1 MKAATEKTDPSF
13 RQKCFF
19 WCCAAVSLVALLGSN
34 SLFWVEPGIAEAA
47 REITVTG
54 SWHPLTINFRE
65 CSGLPVLEVWS
76 VALFFKLGVSEFA
89 ARLPSALAAISL
101 LIGTIQLTKQL
112 YDRRTALLAGWL
124 TLGSFGV
131 LYMGRCCGSGVF
143 SGAFAVWA
151 VVLYLRGAGRKS
163 FWYALGLSA
172 LLALGVLNRGLGFLW
187 LPGALLL
194 PWLVSERK
202 KFEPRVA
209 AAVAVAAVA
218 LYVAWVIILGEPFIA
233 LCKWLWR
240 IMAVEGTGTAVK
252 RWCTTWWS
260 GRANPLWMGLVDV
273 PRIMLPWS
281 LLMIAAFAGALC
293 RIHRISREERC
304 LLGGI
309 VLGFVVLAFPA
320 SSQRTDFL
328 PLVPFLALETGI
340 WVLRGEG
347 GRLSRWAVVA
357 TRTAIVVAA
366 SFGTV
371 AVVTIPVW
379 RQLMELELPTLFWAA
394 GFIFGAAILVI
405 MMLDCYPTR
414 PLPRLT
420 GLPDPLGSTILG
432 GTLASICLISFLLPS
447 LREMREEKPF
457 LLGVRSRV
465 AGMKPEAIINVGGT
479 HSTALL
485 LFYADIPGPITTV
498 SDRCD
503 DRALRGFAGAVS
515 RAPEGRV
522 AVIALYQDREK
533 SFVRRCAAEAGLKI
547 DVENPDILEGA
558 PSGCVLEYRRRA
570 FYMASPDRRSG
581 ENEKSTNVQNK
592 GN

>member
-1 MKAATEKTDPSF
+1 MNAPVEKDAPLF

-19 WCCAAVSLVALLGSN
+19 WCCAALSLLALLGSN
-34 SLFWVEPGIAEAA
+34 SLFWVEPLIAEAA
-47 REITVTG
+47 REIAVTG
-54 SWHPLTINFRE
+54 NWHPLTINFRE

-76 VALFFKLGVSEFA
+76 VALFFRIGVSEFA
-89 ARLPSALAAISL
+89 ARLPSALAAIAL
-101 LIGTIQLTKQL
+101 LIGTIELTKQL

-124 TLGSFGV
+124 TLGTFGV

-151 VVLYLRGAGRKS
+151 VVLYLRGDGRKS
-163 FWYALGLSA
+163 FWYALGLST

-194 PWLVSERK
+194 PWLVSKRRH
-202 KFEPRVA
+202 FEPRVA

-218 LYVAWVIILGEPFIA
+218 LYAAWVIVLGEPFIA

-240 IMAVEGTGTAVK
+240 IMAVEGAGTAVK

-260 GRANPLWMGLVDV
+260 GRNAPLWMGLADV
-273 PRIMLPWS
+273 PRIMLPWA
-281 LLMIAAFAGALC
+281 LLLIAAFVGALC
-293 RIHRISREERC
+293 RFRRVSPEERC
-304 LLGGI
+304 ILTGI

-320 SSQRTDFL
+320 SSRRTDFL

-357 TRTAIVVAA
+357 TRMAIVLAA

-371 AVVTIPVW
+371 SVVTIPVW
-379 RQLMELELPTLFWAA
+379 QQLVGIDLPTLFWAA
-394 GFIFGAAILVI
+394 CFLFGAAILVI
-405 MMLDCYPTR
+405 MMLDCYPTH

-447 LREMREEKPF
+447 LREMREEKAF
-457 LLGVRSRV
+457 LQRVRARISE
-465 AGMKPEAIINVGGT
+465 MEPSAIVNIGGRS
-479 HSTALL
+479 STALL
-485 LFYADIPGPITTV
+485 LFYAGIPGPITVV
-498 SDRCD
+498 SDRGG
-503 DRALRGFAGAVS
+503 DRELSVFSKAVAE
-515 RAPEGRV
+515 APGRRV
-522 AVIALYQDREK
+522 AVLTLYRGKEQA
-533 SFVRRCAAEAGLKI
+533 FLRRCAEETGLKI
-547 DVENPDILEGA
+547 DVGDPTLLEGT
-558 PSGCVLEYRRRA
+558 PSDSVSNYRRRA
-570 FYMASPDRRSG
+570 FYLAYPDRGNAG
-581 ENEKSTNVQNK
+581 EN
-592 GN
+592 

>member
-1 MKAATEKTDPSF
+1 MNAAGEKDAPLF

-19 WCCAAVSLVALLGSN
+19 WCCAALSLLALLGSN
-34 SLFWVEPGIAEAA
+34 SLFWVEPLIAEAA

-54 SWHPLTINFRE
+54 RWHPLTINFSE
-65 CSGLPVLEVWS
+65 FSGLPVLEVWS
-76 VALFFKLGVSEFA
+76 VALFFRIGVSEFA
-89 ARLPSALAAISL
+89 ARLPSALAAIAL
-101 LIGTIQLTKQL
+101 LIGTIELTKQL
-112 YDRRTALLAGWL
+112 CDRRTALLAGWL

-151 VVLYLRGAGRKS
+151 VVLYLRGVGRKS

-187 LPGALLL
+187 LSGALLL
-194 PWLVSERK
+194 PWLVSERRR
-202 KFEPRVA
+202 FEPRVA

-218 LYVAWVIILGEPFIA
+218 LYVSCVIIMGEPFIA

-240 IMAVEGTGTAVK
+240 IMVVEGLGTALK

-281 LLMIAAFAGALC
+281 LLMIAAFVGSLC
-293 RIHRISREERC
+293 RFRGISREERC
-304 LLGGI
+304 ILTGI
-309 VLGFVVLAFPA
+309 LLGFVVLAFPA

-357 TRTAIVVAA
+357 TRTTIVLAA

-371 AVVTIPVW
+371 LVVTIPVW
-379 RQLMELELPTLFWAA
+379 RQLMELDLPTLFWAA
-394 GFIFGAAILVI
+394 GFLFGAVILVI
-405 MMLDCYPTR
+405 MMLDCYPTH
-414 PLPRLT
+414 PLPRLI

-457 LLGVRSRV
+457 LLNVRSRV
-465 AGMKPEAIINVGGT
+465 SDMKPSAIVNIGGR

-485 LFYADIPGPITTV
+485 LFYADIPGPITMV
-498 SDRCD
+498 SDRGG
-503 DRALRGFAGAVS
+503 DRALRVFAKTAAA
-515 RAPEGRV
+515 APEGRV
-522 AVIALYQDREK
+522 AVISRYREREK
-533 SFVRRCAAEAGLKI
+533 SFLRRCAEKTGSRI
-547 DVENPDILEGA
+547 DVDNPELLEGS
-558 PSGCVLEYRRRA
+558 PSESVTDYRRRA
-570 FYMASPDRRSG
+570 FYLAYPDRRSAG
-581 ENEKSTNVQNK
+581 EK
-592 GN
+592 